1 MKTLILNREDIELGD
16 LILVNSSNPISY
28 ELANDTL
35 SSVRSDFSEILLEGK
50 VAEMLAEV
58 TDLLNCERKI
68 VPVSGFR
75 TLKEQQ
81 KIYSDSMHENGRE
94 FTQKYVAIP
103 GCSEHQTGLAIDLAE
118 NKSDID
124 FIRPSFPYAGVCQE
138 FRKVSVKYGFI
149 ERYPK
154 GRESITQIA
163 HEPWHFRYVGYP
175 HSKLIYERGLVLE
188 EYIEHIKGFSYGNVH
203 LRLRY
208 ARQEFEIFYVPMR
221 SDKSVEIMIQDG
233 IPFQISGNNDDGF
246 IITLW
251 GHQI

>member
-1 MKTLILNREDIELGD
+1 MKTLILNRQDIGRGD
-16 LILVNSSNPISY
+16 LILVNPSNPINY
-28 ELANDTL
+28 ELKDDRLT
-35 SSVRSDFSEILLEGK
+35 SVRADFPNISLKDK
-50 VAEMLAEV
+50 VVGRLAEL
-58 TDLLNCERKI
+58 TDFLSCERKI

-124 FIRPSFPYAGVCQE
+124 FIRPSFPYTGVCQE
-138 FRKVSVKYGFI
+138 FRKISVKYGFI

-188 EYIEHIKGFSYGNVH
+188 EYIEHIKRFSYGNVH
-203 LRLRY
+203 LRLRN

>member
-1 MKTLILNREDIELGD
+1 MKTLILNREDVGKGD
-16 LILVNSSNPISY
+16 LILVNPSNPISY
-28 ELANDTL
+28 ELEDDRLA
-35 SSVRSDFSEILLEGK
+35 SVRPNFSEILLEGK
-50 VAEMLAEV
+50 VAGMLAEV
-58 TDLLNCERKI
+58 TDFLDCERQI
-68 VPVSGFR
+68 VPVSGYR
-75 TLKEQQ
+75 TMKEQQ
-81 KIYSDSMHENGRE
+81 KIYSDSMHDNGRE

-124 FIRPSFPYAGVCQE
+124 FICPSFPYTGVCQK
-138 FRKVSVKYGFI
+138 FRELSVEYGFI

-154 GRESITQIA
+154 GREFVTKIA

-175 HSKLIYERGLVLE
+175 HSKLIYDRGLVLE
-188 EYIEHIKGFSYGNVH
+188 EYIEHIKRFSYGNAH

-208 ARQEFEIFYVPMR
+208 AGQDFEIFYVPMR
-221 SDKSVEIMIQDG
+221 SDKSVEVKIQDN
-233 IPFQISGNNDDGF
+233 IPFRVSGNNDDGF

>member
-1 MKTLILNREDIELGD
+1 MKTLILNRQDIGRGD
-16 LILVNSSNPISY
+16 LILVNPSNPINY
-28 ELANDTL
+28 ELEDDRLT
-35 SSVRSDFSEILLEGK
+35 SVRVDFPNISLKDK
-50 VAEMLAEV
+50 VAGRLAEL
-58 TDLLNCERKI
+58 TDFLSCERKI

-81 KIYSDSMHENGRE
+81 KIYSDSMHENGWE

-124 FIRPSFPYAGVCQE
+124 FIRPSFPYTGVCQE
-138 FRKVSVKYGFI
+138 FRKISVKYGFI

-188 EYIEHIKGFSYGNVH
+188 EYIEHIKRFSYGNVH